1 MEFEHGTDDVDIA
14 NLSFEELPS
23 NWQYENLEAARVAIE
38 QVWKNL
44 MFMEKITDEMV
55 EKMASNVHDAWLS
68 RNDWVYDKEYGNPDQ
83 AKPYEELSEEEK
95 VKDRE
100 QIIQARQK
108 VEAYQRGELD
118 IDKLKEQ
125 FLLDARAKKEAE
137 LKKLQAEDEKCDE
150 ALEIAEQLDKDE
162 QNKDGQTQS
171 DE

>member
-1 MEFEHGTDDVDIA
+1 MI
-14 NLSFEELPS
+14 EE
-23 NWQYENLEAARVAIE
+23 
-38 QVWKNL
+38 
-44 MFMEKITDEMV
+44 
-55 EKMASNVHDAWLS
+55 MASNVHEAWIS
-68 RNDWVYDKEYGNPDQ
+68 RNDWVYDKENGNPDQ

-95 VKDRE
+95 AKDRA

-150 ALEIAEQLDKDE
+150 ALELAEQLD
-162 QNKDGQTQS
+162 QNKEGQTQY